1 MLLKVLAVP
10 RPLLEEQENMVDVL
24 VAVPVDKSLQPI
36 ETYWSCKF
44 FLLIK
49 NHLYKSL
56 IIEEQENMVAN
67 NELAAIPVDKSHYST
82 KIYWSC

>member
-1 MLLKVLAVP
+1 MLLEVLAVP

-44 FLLIK
+44 LI
-49 NHLYKSL
+49 NQKSL
-56 IIEEQENMVAN
+56 VIN
-67 NELAAIPVDKSHYST
+67 H
-82 KIYWSC
+82 